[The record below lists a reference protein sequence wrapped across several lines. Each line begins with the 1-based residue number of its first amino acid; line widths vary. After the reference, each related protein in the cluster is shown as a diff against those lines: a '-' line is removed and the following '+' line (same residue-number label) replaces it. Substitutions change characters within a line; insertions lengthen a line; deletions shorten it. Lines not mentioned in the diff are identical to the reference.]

1 VISRL
6 MWYRRA
12 IV

>member
-1 VISRL
+1 